1 MTVFVMRPIEVADI
15 DAVRELA
22 EAFFQFAH
30 ERSTYLTPEVL
41 RSFLATPGVDASTD
55 ALLVERDGTPV
66 AAALVTASPPYG
78 ETGAILVVDP
88 ELDSA
93 DLQRAIGL
101 VIDGFSAALA
111 PRITSSGAARDPWQR
126 VMMPTSVPGAGA
138 VLADLGFEP
147 LRQVYEMVID
157 LTAPTANDPAWPAGV
172 RWRTPTTL
180 VRSACSLPT
189 SRARAATS
197 VGSGW
202 FGAPAVAGS
211 GWHCCSS
218 RWPRRG

>member
-1 MTVFVMRPIEVADI
+1 MTVFVMRPIEDADI
-15 DAVRELA
+15 DTVRELA

-78 ETGAILVVDP
+78 ETGAILVIDP

-93 DLQRAIGL
+93 NLRRAI
-101 VIDGFSAALA
+101 
-111 PRITSSGAARDPWQR
+111 
-126 VMMPTSVPGAGA
+126 
-138 VLADLGFEP
+138 
-147 LRQVYEMVID
+147 EMVID

-172 RWRTPTTL
+172 RWRTPTTQ
-180 VRSACSLPT
+180 VRSARSLPT

-211 GWHCCSS
+211 GWPCCSS
-218 RWPRRG
+218 RWPRCG